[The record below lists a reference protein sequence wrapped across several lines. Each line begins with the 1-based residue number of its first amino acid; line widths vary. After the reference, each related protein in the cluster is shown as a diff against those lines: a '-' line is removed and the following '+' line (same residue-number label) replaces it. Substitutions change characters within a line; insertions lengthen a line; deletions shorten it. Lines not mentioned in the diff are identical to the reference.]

1 VGADSYGRGAFGPYI
16 GAGTSSFTD
25 FLAAAAPELLSGT
38 AAAAGTATAVSPAD
52 GTASGSFAR
61 GLTHGTTIVAAACD
75 GGVVMA
81 GDRRA
86 TAGNMIAQR
95 HLDKVFRSDDFSAI
109 GISVVAGTG
118 IELARLF
125 QVELEHYEN
134 LEGHALSLDGK
145 ANRLA
150 SMVRGNIGAA
160 MQGLVVVPLFCGY
173 DEDAGFGRIFSYDV
187 AGGRYEEHRFYAIGS
202 GSVFARG
209 SLKKLYSD
217 GMSADD
223 TALVCMQA
231 LYDAADDDSATGG
244 PDVSR
249 RIYPVV
255 ATITADGYER
265 LTDEQAGA
273 YAQTVIEG
281 RLTDPDGPPAP
292 LHQAGTPNGGRNALP
307 SG

>member
-1 VGADSYGRGAFGPYI
+1 VGADSYGRGAFGPYL

-25 FLAAAAPELLSGT
+25 FLAAAAPELMPGT
-38 AAAAGTATAVSPAD
+38 AGAPTAVTPADAAAP
-52 GTASGSFAR
+52 GSFAL

-86 TAGNMIAQR
+86 TAGSMIAQR
-95 HLDKVFRSDDFSAI
+95 HMDKVFRSDDFSGI
-109 GISVVAGTG
+109 GISGVAGPG

-125 QVELEHYEN
+125 QVELEHYEK

-173 DEDAGFGRIFSYDV
+173 DEDTGVGRIFSYDV
-187 AGGRYEEHRFYAIGS
+187 AGGRYEEQRFYAIGS

-209 SLKKLYSD
+209 SLKKLYAD

-223 TALVCMQA
+223 AVLACMQA

-244 PDVSR
+244 PDVAR

-255 ATITADGYER
+255 ATITADGFER
-265 LTDEQAGA
+265 LTDEQAGT
-273 YAQTVIEG
+273 YAQTVIES

-292 LHQAGTPNGGRNALP
+292 LRQAGTNGGRNALP